1 MRKRTNGGGLVVLL
15 DLGEAS
21 ETVLA
26 IDIHGARTANTLT
39 AGTRNE
45 GESRKAYRRKT
56 RVGSC
61 SFLILRRPSRIMVPQ
76 LVILVVARGVVS
88 VDLKELVLLLG
99 G

>member
-1 MRKRTNGGGLVVLL
+1 MRKRTNGGGAVVLL

-45 GESRKAYRRKT
+45 EESRKAYRRKT

-61 SFLILRRPSRIMVPQ
+61 SFLTLKRASRIMVPQ
-76 LVILVVARGVVS
+76 LEGEESGPTRTH
-88 VDLKELVLLLG
+88 
-99 G
+99 